1 MYVKYIMLSR
11 HYTFSVVGHKN
22 TDNTLLEYYELS
34 LMHVNPPV
42 IVRSVWY
49 LLIDGLVCKVGL

>member
-11 HYTFSVVGHKN
+11 QYTFSVVGHNN